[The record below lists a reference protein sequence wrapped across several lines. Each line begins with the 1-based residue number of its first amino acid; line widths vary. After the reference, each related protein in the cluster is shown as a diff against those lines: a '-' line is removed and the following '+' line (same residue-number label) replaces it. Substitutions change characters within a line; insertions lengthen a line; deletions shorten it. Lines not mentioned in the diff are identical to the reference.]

1 MTLSVK
7 DASGATQTIKTN
19 DDMAG
24 VAGTPSANVL
34 SVQGV
39 SGGSA
44 LAVAVSNLPATQA
57 ISGTVSVSNLP
68 ATQPV
73 SGAVSVSNFPATQPV
88 SGSVLVAN
96 LPATQAVSAATLP
109 LPAGAA
115 SEASLG
121 TIGSTPPALPG
132 SSTGIM
138 GLLRWIG
145 TLFASGAGVASGAL
159 RVVVASDQAAI
170 PEISPAAAYAERSGT
185 ITAGGTA
192 QTLAAANTAR
202 RFYRVMNLS
211 TGDLWINDKGTAA
224 VPNQP
229 SFKLVAGAMYEVSS
243 CAPTSAISIFGATT
257 GQAFSAAEA

>member
-7 DASGATQTIKTN
+7 DASGTTQTIKTN

-34 SVQGV
+34 SVQGI

-44 LAVAVSNLPATQA
+44 LAVSVVNLPAAQA
-57 ISGTVSVSNLP
+57 VTGTVSVSNLP
-68 ATQPV
+68 ATQV
-73 SGAVSVSNFPATQPV
+73 VT
-88 SGSVLVAN
+88 
-96 LPATQAVSAATLP
+96 AAALP

-115 SEASLG
+115 SDASLG
-121 TIGSTPPALPG
+121 TIGTAPPTLPG
-132 SSTGIM
+132 TSTGIM

-145 TLFASGAGVASGAL
+145 TLFTSGAGVATGAL
-159 RVVVASDQAAI
+159 RVVVASDQTAI
-170 PEISPAAAYAERSGT
+170 PTFLSPSAFTERSGT

-192 QTLAAANTAR
+192 QTLAASNAAR

-211 TGDLWINDKGTAA
+211 TGDLWINDRGAAA
-224 VPNQP
+224 VASQP
-229 SFKLVAGAMYEVSS
+229 SFKLVAGAMYETSS
-243 CAPTSAISIFGATT
+243 CAPTAAISIFGTAT